1 MPRLTKS
8 AEFEKTAT
16 AKSAASIIALAKPRY
31 QQVADTLRRD
41 IEKGRYRVGTLLP
54 TELQLCES
62 YEISRHT
69 AREALRVL
77 MQDHMVERRQ
87 GSGTIVTAST
97 RQRFN
102 HSISSVA
109 DLLQYGATTRLKV
122 VQSVRAIADDE
133 LAELMSCSVGAPLIH
148 IHGLRSEQKGV
159 TPFCVSDIY
168 RVAGND
174 PLTKR
179 LLEVRGAVYALIDEL
194 EIGHIGMVE
203 QHINASPM
211 TAANATEL
219 GLSKS
224 AVCLRI
230 VRRYFD
236 TDGKLILVA
245 VNLHPGSDFVYSMS
259 LKQSKV

>member
-1 MPRLTKS
+1 MP
-8 AEFEKTAT
+8 
-16 AKSAASIIALAKPRY
+16 ASSPLAKPRY
-31 QQVADTLRRD
+31 HQIADLLRRD

-54 TELQLCES
+54 TELQLCEV

-77 MQDHMVERRQ
+77 MQDHMIERRQ
-87 GSGTIVTAST
+87 GSGTIVTASS

-122 VQSVRAIADDE
+122 IQSERVDADEE
-133 LAELMSCSVGAPLIH
+133 LAELMNCAVGTPLIH

-174 PLTKR
+174 ALTKR

-203 QHINASPM
+203 QNINA
-211 TAANATEL
+211 AAMSNMNAAEL
-219 GLSKS
+219 GVSKTTV
-224 AVCLRI
+224 ALRI
-230 VRRYFD
+230 VRRYFG

>member
-1 MPRLTKS
+1 MP
-8 AEFEKTAT
+8 A
-16 AKSAASIIALAKPRY
+16 INKPRY
-31 QQVADTLRRD
+31 HQIADLLRRD

-54 TELQLCES
+54 TELQLCEA
-62 YEISRHT
+62 YAISRHT

-77 MQDHMVERRQ
+77 LQDHMIERRQ

-109 DLLQYGATTRLKV
+109 DLLQYGANTRLKV
-122 VQSVRAIADDE
+122 MRAERVKADEDIADI
-133 LAELMSCSVGAPLIH
+133 LGCIVGTECIH
-148 IHGLRSEQKGV
+148 IHGLRSAQKGES
-159 TPFCVSDIY
+159 PFCVSDIY
-168 RVAGND
+168 RIAGND
-174 PLTKR
+174 ALTRR

-203 QHINASPM
+203 QHINATSIS
-211 TAANATEL
+211 TENAAEL
-219 GLSKS
+219 GVSKNS
-224 AVCLRI
+224 VCLQI

-236 TDGKLILVA
+236 TGGKLILVA

-259 LKQSKV
+259 LKQLKV

>member
-1 MPRLTKS
+1 MP
-8 AEFEKTAT
+8 AT
-16 AKSAASIIALAKPRY
+16 TKPRY
-31 QQVADTLRRD
+31 HQIADLLRRD

-62 YEISRHT
+62 YSISRHT

-77 MQDHMVERRQ
+77 IQDHMIERKQ
-87 GSGTIVTAST
+87 GSGTIVTASS

-102 HSISSVA
+102 HSISSVS
-109 DLLQYGATTRLKV
+109 DLLQYGANTRLKV
-122 VQSVRAIADDE
+122 IHSERVRADE
-133 LAELMSCSVGAPLIH
+133 DTAELMNCAVGADCVH
-148 IHGLRSEQKGV
+148 IHGLRSEHKGES
-159 TPFCVSDIY
+159 PFCVSDIY
-168 RVAGND
+168 RIAGND

-203 QHINASPM
+203 QHINATSI
-211 TAANATEL
+211 TAENASEL
-219 GLSKS
+219 GVSKN
-224 AVCLRI
+224 AVCLQI

-236 TDGKLILVA
+236 TSGKLILTA

-259 LKQSKV
+259 LRQTRV

>member
-1 MPRLTKS
+1 MP
-8 AEFEKTAT
+8 
-16 AKSAASIIALAKPRY
+16 ASSPLAKPRY
-31 QQVADTLRRD
+31 HQIADLLRRD

-54 TELQLCES
+54 TELQLCEV

-77 MQDHMVERRQ
+77 MQDHMIERRQ
-87 GSGTIVTAST
+87 GSGTIVTASS

-122 VQSVRAIADDE
+122 IQSERIDADEE
-133 LAELMSCSVGAPLIH
+133 LAELMNCAVGASLIH
-148 IHGLRSEQKGV
+148 IHGLRSEQKDV

-168 RVAGND
+168 RIAGND

-203 QHINASPM
+203 QHINACPM
-211 TAANATEL
+211 TPVNAAEL
-219 GLSKS
+219 GVSKTTV
-224 AVCLRI
+224 ALRI